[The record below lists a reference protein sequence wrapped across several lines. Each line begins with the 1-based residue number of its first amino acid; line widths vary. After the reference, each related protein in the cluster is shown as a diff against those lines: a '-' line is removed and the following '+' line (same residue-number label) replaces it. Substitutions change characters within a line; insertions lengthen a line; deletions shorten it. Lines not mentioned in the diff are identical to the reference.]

1 MDHRTSLNL
10 STDIFEKAALMLSSS
25 EAGFTETGLSICL
38 LENKIW
44 CMLNLFEVTLLMF
57 SSTRSED

>member
-1 MDHRTSLNL
+1 MDHKTSLNL
-10 STDIFEKAALMLSSS
+10 STDIFEKATLVLSGN

-44 CMLNLFEVTLLMF
+44 IMLTSLKQLLMF
-57 SSTRSED
+57 LSTCSED